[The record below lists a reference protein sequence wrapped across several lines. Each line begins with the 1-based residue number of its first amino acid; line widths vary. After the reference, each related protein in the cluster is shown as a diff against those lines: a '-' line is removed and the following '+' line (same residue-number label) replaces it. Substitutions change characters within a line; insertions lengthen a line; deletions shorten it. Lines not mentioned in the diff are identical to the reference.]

1 MKKIRTDRAALRF
14 IQFGMRLER
23 LFHVCRTRL
32 EDIEQSP
39 VTTFEILDHVAQLLR
54 GSCCIELKNSADNM
68 VGPSLIGWVD
78 VSGFSRAGLKGLTTT
93 LAGSGRRYKIWR
105 FMNRDCDKEAP
116 WGCSRCDRANG
127 AGYQFR
133 LGFHSAYRSSALE
146 PAYFHKTEKIR

>member
-54 GSCCIELKNSADNM
+54 GSCCIELKNHVAQLLRGSCCIELKNSADKM

-93 LAGSGRRYKIWR
+93 LAGSGCR
-105 FMNRDCDKEAP
+105 
-116 WGCSRCDRANG
+116 
-127 AGYQFR
+127 
-133 LGFHSAYRSSALE
+133 
-146 PAYFHKTEKIR
+146 

>member
-1 MKKIRTDRAALRF
+1 MKKIRTDQAALRF

-23 LFHVCRTRL
+23 LFHLCRTRL
-32 EDIEQSP
+32 EDIEQTP

-93 LAGSGRRYKIWR
+93 LAGSGCR
-105 FMNRDCDKEAP
+105 
-116 WGCSRCDRANG
+116 
-127 AGYQFR
+127 
-133 LGFHSAYRSSALE
+133 
-146 PAYFHKTEKIR
+146 